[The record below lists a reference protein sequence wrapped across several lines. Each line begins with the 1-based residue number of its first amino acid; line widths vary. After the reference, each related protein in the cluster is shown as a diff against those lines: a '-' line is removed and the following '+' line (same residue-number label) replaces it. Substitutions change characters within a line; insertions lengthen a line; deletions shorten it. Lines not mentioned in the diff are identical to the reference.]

1 MAETERHFDLLQ
13 GLIDKAFRRFFKGE
27 EGSMNNENNEEL
39 KPMGAVARSE
49 AGELYESIK
58 DYTQKTGK
66 RFRMTKDQKHKGL
79 SREEAFTELYGEKN
93 NG

>member
-13 GLIDKAFRRFFKGE
+13 GLIDKAFRRFYKGE
-27 EGSMNNENNEEL
+27 EGNMTLENSEEL
-39 KPMGAVARSE
+39 KPMGAVARSQ
-49 AGELYESIK
+49 AGELFESIE

-66 RFRMTKDQKHKGL
+66 RFRMTKDQKHRGL
-79 SREEAFTELYGEKN
+79 SREEAFKELYGEKN